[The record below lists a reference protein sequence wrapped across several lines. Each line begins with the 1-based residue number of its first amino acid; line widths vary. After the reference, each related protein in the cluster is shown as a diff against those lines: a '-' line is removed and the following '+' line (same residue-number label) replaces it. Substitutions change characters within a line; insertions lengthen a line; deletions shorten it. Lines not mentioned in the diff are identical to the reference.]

1 MRSWLINQRMFYT
14 FTYIAYRSVAIWI
27 TLFYLFLSVC
37 STVVSI
43 NKRKMSRCLSCSN
56 TLVVLM
62 LMLCIVPLFYCSMF
76 VNSISMLN
84 NHPICIAKLNSGV
97 VSLIIDSNSASY
109 IGNLHL
115 NVIEDP
121 NNIYSNICYNM

>member
-62 LMLCIVPLFYCSMF
+62 L
-76 VNSISMLN
+76 
-84 NHPICIAKLNSGV
+84 
-97 VSLIIDSNSASY
+97 IDSNSASY

-115 NVIEDP
+115 NVVEDP